1 MNSKIYRLINGITL
15 YRVLAA
21 PVLLLLIFWEHWE
34 AFRYLLIL
42 SFFTDA
48 IDGFLARKYKVVSK
62 YGSRLDSIGDDL
74 TVFVALFGFIKARPA
89 FVEQEWPTILLLVIL
104 FFVQTAMAFY
114 RYRRMSNFHTYL
126 AKLAAIL
133 QAFFLISAFFVA
145 EPSYTLFYLVA
156 LITGIELLEEMILV
170 ALLKDW
176 QTDVKGIYWVL
187 KRNRRTPQ

>member
-1 MNSKIYRLINGITL
+1 MTRKIYLLINGITL
-15 YRVLAA
+15 YRVIAA
-21 PVLLLLIFWEHWE
+21 PVLLLLVLWEHWTL
-34 AFRYLLIL
+34 FKYLLPL

-74 TVFVALFGFIKARPA
+74 TVFVALFGIIRARPA
-89 FVEQEWPTILLLVIL
+89 FVEQQWPTILLLVVL
-104 FFVQTAMAFY
+104 FVVQTAMAIY

-133 QAFFLISAFFVA
+133 QALFLVSAFFIP
-145 EPSYTLFYLVA
+145 EPSYAFFYVVA
-156 LITGIELLEEMILV
+156 VITGMELVEEMILV

-176 QTDVKGIYWVL
+176 ETDVKGIYWVL
-187 KRNRRTPQ
+187 KRQRKLPQ